1 MPLMP
6 SLSAGAKRTSGSVR
20 HVASSFSS
28 TEVCFEGV
36 SAAQQNMILNIFKS
50 RGGMPPCS
58 SISRQRP
65 CSSEKLN
72 QKLRARGM
80 DAKEV
85 HLEVTKKVGT
95 KDYPNPA
102 RAGVAYMIAPVMRAW
117 TARLEP
123 VDHEYAS
130 LYVLCSGHHG
140 RRHRRQAF

>member
-36 SAAQQNMILNIFKS
+36 SAAQQNMVLNIFKS

-72 QKLRARGM
+72 QRSHLSGGTHYIMKLILRRVPS
-80 DAKEV
+80 EF
-85 HLEVTKKVGT
+85 TK
-95 KDYPNPA
+95 
-102 RAGVAYMIAPVMRAW
+102 
-117 TARLEP
+117 
-123 VDHEYAS
+123 H
-130 LYVLCSGHHG
+130 
-140 RRHRRQAF
+140 